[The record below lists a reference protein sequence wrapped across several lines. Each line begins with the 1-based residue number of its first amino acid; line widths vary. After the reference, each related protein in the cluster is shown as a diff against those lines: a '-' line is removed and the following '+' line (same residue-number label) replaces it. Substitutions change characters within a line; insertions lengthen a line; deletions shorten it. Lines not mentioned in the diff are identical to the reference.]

1 MHATISSCFDD
12 ATVVVFLFTLQSAAK
27 AEEAAHSREL
37 FEAEAEVLPCYIYVL
52 TSRTY
57 PPVSCLCADQQ
68 NEISHHE
75 RIGSH

>member
-1 MHATISSCFDD
+1 MHATLSFFFDD
-12 ATVVVFLFTLQSAAK
+12 ATVVVFLFTVQSAAK

-37 FEAEAEVLPCYIYVL
+37 FEAEAEVLPCYLYVI

-57 PPVSCLCADQQ
+57 HPVSYLYADQQ

-75 RIGSH
+75 RIGRN